1 MASGS
6 GEGHRRARGAAEWP
20 LIGHGPFRASVRKE
34 VGMKRITK
42 EAFTLVELLV
52 VIGIIAVLIGILM
65 PALSKAREQA
75 KRTQCLSNLR
85 QIHLAYVEY
94 AMRYKDRVP
103 LGFLQSFRQMN
114 YTIWSTNSNGSYG
127 YDSAFVLY
135 GLLAHVKQADG
146 TMDGIV
152 RSPGILFCPSRTD
165 DSNQF
170 QGANNP
176 WPPGVAGKDTRASYS
191 CRPVVDWGSAAN
203 ANKVAEWPRLTRMKS
218 RSSPT
223 PSRTMTISN
232 KPIRPARTCS
242 MVTAE
247 RRGCPRGSSG
257 LISRIARPTFR
268 PGTTTTT
275 S

>member
-1 MASGS
+1 
-6 GEGHRRARGAAEWP
+6 
-20 LIGHGPFRASVRKE
+20 
-34 VGMKRITK
+34 MKRITK

-176 WPPGVAGKDTRASYS
+176 GHRAWRVRILEPAIPAGLSLTGEAPPTRTKLQN
-191 CRPVVDWGSAAN
+191 G
-203 ANKVAEWPRLTRMKS
+203 
-218 RSSPT
+218 
-223 PSRTMTISN
+223 
-232 KPIRPARTCS
+232 
-242 MVTAE
+242 
-247 RRGCPRGSSG
+247 RGSH
-257 LISRIARPTFR
+257 A
-268 PGTTTTT
+268 
-275 S
+275 